1 MLKRPTR
8 LISQMLI
15 KYMLGKASTGKLRY
29 AVVECDE
36 EWHEPEHGYI
46 IQRSYGQV
54 QGKNTLSPAIIV
66 DKTKQKRN
74 WKEQYT
80 LQFNSEVKKFLDK
93 GYVEVEKHPNDYEL
107 SELEEIFGEVKTNQF
122 GVIKPMLAKQSEK
135 VTNQKI
141 FDKEWLASR
150 KLDGVRCLLYYKDG
164 VVHTASRGGE
174 HYDYSTHH
182 ICEYPPLVKFFEE
195 NPTVILDGELFRR
208 FKSLQQISGAARMEK
223 TAYDGD
229 WLQYWI
235 YDCYIPDM
243 TAQDRYC
250 FLINELN
257 TNQGIMVYDNI
268 DLDDNDDVVRI
279 LAQVSV
285 EGWPSMELL
294 HDKYV
299 SEGFEGLVIR
309 DPSKPYK
316 PGGRTNDMIKI
327 KHYQSSEFLVTG
339 YELGLRGSE
348 DMTFICETE
357 DGIVFKAMPVGDREV
372 KAEYVENFEEK
383 YEGHKAE
390 CTYFNLSDE
399 GVPTQPKLR
408 VFRFDL
414 E

>member
-1 MLKRPTR
+1 
-8 LISQMLI
+8 
-15 KYMLGKASTGKLRY
+15 MLGKASTGKLRY

-257 TNQGIMVYDNI
+257 INQGIMVYDNT

-299 SEGFEGLVIR
+299 AEGFEGLVIR

>member
-1 MLKRPTR
+1 M
-8 LISQMLI
+8 I
-15 KYMLGKASTGKLRY
+15 KYLLGKASTGKFRY

-54 QGKNTLSPAIIV
+54 NGKNTLSPAIIV

-74 WKEQYT
+74 WQEQYT
-80 LQFNSEVKKFLDK
+80 LQYNSEVKKFLDK
-93 GYVEVEKHPNDYEL
+93 GYVEVPKHPNEYSE
-107 SELEEIFGEVKTNQF
+107 SELDEIFGEVKTNQY

-135 VTNQKI
+135 VTNTKI

-150 KLDGVRCLLYYKDG
+150 KLDGVRCLLYYKDREI
-164 VVHTASRGGE
+164 HTASRGGE
-174 HYDYSTHH
+174 HYDYSTEH
-182 ICEYPPLVKFFEE
+182 IRTDNRLLKFFEE
-195 NPTVILDGELFRR
+195 HPDVILDGELFKR

-223 TAYDGD
+223 NAVDCD
-229 WLQYWI
+229 WLEYWI
-235 YDCYIPDM
+235 YDCYIASDTEM
-243 TAQDRYC
+243 SAINRYM
-250 FLINELN
+250 FLRKNLTTIQLYSDVDCDNE
-257 TNQGIMVYDNI
+257 YDSI
-268 DLDDNDDVVRI
+268 RLLEQFSI
-279 LAQVSV
+279 
-285 EGWPSMELL
+285 EGWVSMELE
-294 HDKYV
+294 HDRYV
-299 SEGFEGLVIR
+299 SEGFEGVVIR
-309 DPSKPYK
+309 NPEKPYK

-327 KHYQSSEFLVTG
+327 KKYKSSEFLVTG

-357 DGIVFKAMPVGDREV
+357 DGIVFKAMPVGDRAV

-383 YEGHKAE
+383 YEGHMAE

>member
-1 MLKRPTR
+1 
-8 LISQMLI
+8 MLI

-93 GYVEVEKHPNDYEL
+93 GYVEVEKHPNDYPY

-257 TNQGIMVYDNI
+257 HKHGIMVYDNT
-268 DLDDNDDVVRI
+268 DLDDNDDVVRV

-299 SEGFEGLVIR
+299 AEGFEGLVIR

-348 DMTFICETE
+348 DMTFICETAE
-357 DGIVFKAMPVGDREV
+357 GIVFKTMPVGDREV

-383 YEGHKAE
+383 YEGHMAE
-390 CTYFNLSDE
+390 CTYFNLSDD